1 MRAGLAVLIMVG
13 TAIPRLARAQADV
26 DEALTVPVHPRVTTI
41 LHLPDDI
48 QRARFSAQVG
58 GMMGSKIVDHML
70 IIQPNAG
77 TPAGAEVLLEVKT
90 ATVHQYFRLRVT
102 RRARDA
108 SRDVLV
114 PAADTA
120 PEPAPVLPA
129 ELMAPPTAVLPA
141 VEEPASAPPAA
152 PGPAPAAPATAVDT
166 DRATTA
172 TSAPQL
178 DVTAHAVV
186 GLGVNGLEVPGY
198 EPITAWQAH
207 QVFSL
212 RLTAEPRGRLWSLQ
226 ADVGVE
232 WPYRSMLFERLENQ
246 LHVTGTRLRGEL
258 GIRAGI
264 GTTWIPSLYAAL
276 GIEAY
281 LRRAVETNSRR
292 EIERTETL
300 ARRGVLAFGLG
311 LRHRTRESSLGID
324 FQVRQGWPE
333 DYFSV
338 VALVTWGRLLEQ
350 GE

>member
-1 MRAGLAVLIMVG
+1 MRAGLAVLIIVG
-13 TAIPRLARAQADV
+13 TAIPRLARAQAEV
-26 DEALTVPVHPRVTTI
+26 DEAPAVPVHPRVTTI
-41 LHLPDDI
+41 LHLPDDVEH
-48 QRARFSAQVG
+48 ARFSAEVG
-58 GMMGSKIVDHML
+58 GVMGSEIAGHLL
-70 IIQPNAG
+70 IIQPRRG
-77 TPAGAEVLLEVKT
+77 TPAGTEVLLQVWT
-90 ATVHQYFRLRVT
+90 ATGRQYFWLHVT

-108 SRDVLV
+108 SRDFLV

-129 ELMAPPTAVLPA
+129 ALMAPPTAVLPA
-141 VEEPASAPPAA
+141 VEEPARVPPAA
-152 PGPAPAAPATAVDT
+152 PGPAPATPATAVDT
-166 DRATTA
+166 ERATTA
-172 TSAPQL
+172 TGAPQF
-178 DVTAHAVV
+178 DITAHAVA

-198 EPITAWQAH
+198 RPISAWQAH

-212 RLTAEPRGRLWSLQ
+212 RLTAEPRGSSWSLQ

-281 LRRAVETNSRR
+281 LRRALETTPMGVLA
-292 EIERTETL
+292 RTETL
-300 ARRGVLAFGLG
+300 ARGGVLAFGLG
-311 LRHRTRESSLGID
+311 LRHRTRSSSLGID
-324 FQVRQGWPE
+324 FQVRQAWPE
-333 DYFSV
+333 DYFSM
-338 VALVTWGRLLEQ
+338 VALLTWGRLFEQ